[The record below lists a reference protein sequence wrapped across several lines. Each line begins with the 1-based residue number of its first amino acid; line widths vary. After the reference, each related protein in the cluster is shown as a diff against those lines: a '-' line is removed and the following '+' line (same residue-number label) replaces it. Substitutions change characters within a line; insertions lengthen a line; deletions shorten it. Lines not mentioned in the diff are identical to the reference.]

1 MLFELFTSLN
11 SSKVFGAFLMFV
23 MNIGS
28 KYIGKDIPLGV
39 DIIFDNFWARM
50 FVVLCIAFIST
61 RDIVTS
67 IMILLLYI
75 LVFSYILND
84 KSKSCVLRKTIDRS
98 TKGMTRNEKEEF
110 YGENKVYQ
118 FNSNYDIKEKNIL
131 LIDDVVTA
139 GFTAQQCIKE
149 LLENGENSV
158 YFYATATTKT

>member
-84 KSKSCVLRKTIDRS
+84 KSKSCVLKKTIDAYKKKIEQ
-98 TKGMTRNEKEEF
+98 TKKPTVFNDITEEDVIKAKETIRRYEVQ
-110 YGENKVYQ
+110 KKI
-118 FNSNYDIKEKNIL
+118 NSDLGDIL
-131 LIDDVVTA
+131 YL
-139 GFTAQQCIKE
+139 
-149 LLENGENSV
+149 
-158 YFYATATTKT
+158 

>member
-28 KYIGKDIPLGV
+28 KYIGRDVPLGV

-61 RDIVTS
+61 RDIMLS
-67 IMILLLYI
+67 LMILLLYI

-84 KSKSCVLRKTIDRS
+84 KSKSCVLKKTIDLY
-98 TKGMTRNEKEEF
+98 KKKLNEHKNKPIFNEITDEEVIKAKDILRR
-110 YGENKVYQ
+110 YEIQKKV
-118 FNSNYDIKEKNIL
+118 
-131 LIDDVVTA
+131 
-139 GFTAQQCIKE
+139 
-149 LLENGENSV
+149 NGELGDIL
-158 YFYATATTKT
+158 YM

>member
-11 SSKVFGAFLMFV
+11 SSKVFVAFLMFV

-61 RDIVTS
+61 RDILVS
-67 IMILLLYI
+67 LMILLLYI

-84 KSKSCVLRKTIDRS
+84 KSKSCVLKKTIEAYKKKILS
-98 TKGMTRNEKEEF
+98 SK
-110 YGENKVYQ
+110 
-118 FNSNYDIKEKNIL
+118 KNI
-131 LIDDVVTA
+131 IINDITDEEV
-139 GFTAQQCIKE
+139 IKAKE
-149 LLENGENSV
+149 ILRRYEVQKKINGELGDIL
-158 YFYATATTKT
+158 YL

>member
-61 RDIVTS
+61 RDILVS
-67 IMILLLYI
+67 LMILLLYI

-84 KSKSCVLRKTIDRS
+84 KSKSCVLKKTIEAYKKKILS
-98 TKGMTRNEKEEF
+98 SK
-110 YGENKVYQ
+110 
-118 FNSNYDIKEKNIL
+118 KNI
-131 LIDDVVTA
+131 IINDITDEEV
-139 GFTAQQCIKE
+139 IKAKE
-149 LLENGENSV
+149 ILRRYEVQKKINGELGDIL
-158 YFYATATTKT
+158 YL

>member
-84 KSKSCVLRKTIDRS
+84 KSKSCVLRKTIDAY
-98 TKGMTRNEKEEF
+98 KKKIEETRKPTVFNDITEEEVIMAKETLRRYEVQ
-110 YGENKVYQ
+110 KK
-118 FNSNYDIKEKNIL
+118 I
-131 LIDDVVTA
+131 
-139 GFTAQQCIKE
+139 
-149 LLENGENSV
+149 NGELGDIL
-158 YFYATATTKT
+158 YL

>member
-1 MLFELFTSLN
+1 MIFELFTSLN

-84 KSKSCVLRKTIDRS
+84 KSKSCVLRKTIDAY
-98 TKGMTRNEKEEF
+98 KKKIEETRKPTVFNDITEEEVIMAKETLRRYEVQ
-110 YGENKVYQ
+110 KK
-118 FNSNYDIKEKNIL
+118 I
-131 LIDDVVTA
+131 
-139 GFTAQQCIKE
+139 
-149 LLENGENSV
+149 NGELGDIL
-158 YFYATATTKT
+158 YL